1 MQGVRVLA
9 KSVNVGTMFKLDAI
23 WCNSFSIFVPKRCVE
38 YRPLE
43 SKHVTTFDVWIPRK
57 ELSLQKQVTYREDN
71 VVPSNSG
78 HIGEKGLWVLKQ
90 KNCVYGL
97 NGCSLEFFCY

>member
-43 SKHVTTFDVWIPRK
+43 SKHVTTFDIPRK
-57 ELSLQKQVTYREDN
+57 ALLYKN
-71 VVPSNSG
+71 KL
-78 HIGEKGLWVLKQ
+78 HIEKTMLCHQIVAI
-90 KNCVYGL
+90 
-97 NGCSLEFFCY
+97 